1 MSSYDR
7 SWSRRDCLHLLGLA
21 AFAQGLPLAAAE
33 SRRLALQ
40 LYTVRSLFPAKT
52 AETLKAIAD
61 IGYKDAEILRGDAAN
76 VVRLAKAVGITPV
89 SMHIESPLVT
99 GNWAP
104 FQEQMKAAGAPM
116 AQPPE
121 LARVLD
127 EIRSYGIAYA
137 VVAYL
142 IPSERGKSADDYKKL
157 ADQMNV
163 AGEAARKVGI
173 TLGYH
178 NHAFEFAKLPD
189 GQTAFDVMVSRFD
202 KALVTFELDLFWA
215 SVAGNDPAALL
226 TKLAGRVGLVHV
238 KDKRAGTPTTFVE
251 QEVPRTSFG
260 EVGSGTL
267 DFKVILAAAQRA
279 GVKHY
284 IVEQDQT
291 PGDPLVSIKQSYQ
304 YLQTI

>member
-1 MSSYDR
+1 MPSFDR
-7 SWSRRDCLHLLGLA
+7 TWSRRDCLHLFGLA
-21 AFAQGLPLAAAE
+21 ALAHATPLGAADA
-33 SRRLALQ
+33 RRLAIQ
-40 LYTVRSLFPAKT
+40 LYTVRALFPART
-52 AETLKAIAD
+52 AETLEAIAA

-76 VVRLAKAVGITPV
+76 VVRLSKAVGITPV
-89 SMHIESPLVT
+89 SMHVESALVT

-104 FQEQMKAAGAPM
+104 VQEQMKAAGAPL
-116 AQPPE
+116 AQTPD

-127 EIRSYGIAYA
+127 EIRSYGISYA

-142 IPSERGKSADDYKKL
+142 MPSERGKTADDYKKF
-157 ADQMNV
+157 ADQLNA
-163 AGEAARKVGI
+163 AGTAARKVGV

-189 GQTAFDVMVSRFD
+189 GQTAFDVMVSRCD
-202 KALVTFELDLFWA
+202 PALVTFEVDLFWA
-215 SVAGNDPAALL
+215 SVAGRDPAVLL
-226 TKLAGRVGLVHV
+226 DTLTGRVALVHV

-260 EVGSGTL
+260 EVGAGTL
-267 DFKVILAAAQRA
+267 DFKAILAAARRA

-284 IVEQDQT
+284 VVEQDQT